1 MNIDNSQIN
10 KYILIDKTLRS
21 SYAKIGSAKLSEKEA
36 KLKNYAFAINKVNK
50 KYILEKD
57 WK

>member
-1 MNIDNSQIN
+1 MNTDNSQIN
-10 KYILIDKTLRS
+10 KYILIDTSLRS
-21 SYAKIGSAKLSEKEA
+21 PYAKISSAKLSNKEA
-36 KLKNYAFAINKVNK
+36 KVKNYAFAINKVNK

>member
-1 MNIDNSQIN
+1 MNTDNSQIN

-21 SYAKIGSAKLSEKEA
+21 PYAKISSAKLSNKEA
-36 KLKNYAFAINKVNK
+36 KVKNYAFAINKVNK

>member
-1 MNIDNSQIN
+1 MNTDNSQIN
-10 KYILIDKTLRS
+10 KYILIDTTLRAP
-21 SYAKIGSAKLSEKEA
+21 YAKIGSAKLSEKEA
-36 KLKNYAFAINKVNK
+36 KVKNYAFAINKVNK

>member
-10 KYILIDKTLRS
+10 KYILIDTTLRPP
-21 SYAKIGSAKLSEKEA
+21 YAKIRSATLSSYEA
-36 KLKNYAFAINKVNK
+36 GVKNKAFAMNKVNK
-50 KYILEKD
+50 KYILKKD

>member
-1 MNIDNSQIN
+1 MNIDNLPTE

-21 SYAKIGSAKLSEKEA
+21 PYAKISSAKLSNKEA
-36 KLKNYAFAINKVNK
+36 KVKNYAFAINKVNK

>member
-1 MNIDNSQIN
+1 MNNDNSQTE
-10 KYILIDKTLRS
+10 KYNLIDKTLKPAN
-21 SYAKIGSAKLSEKEA
+21 AKIGSAKLSEKEV
-36 KLKNYAFAINKVNK
+36 KIKNYAFAINKVNK

>member
-10 KYILIDKTLRS
+10 KYILIDTTARP
-21 SYAKIGSAKLSEKEA
+21 SYAKISSATLSTHEA
-36 KLKNYAFAINKVNK
+36 KVKNTAFAMNKVNK